1 MSDFAKKRKSKVV
14 GRIII
19 VSSFVDDE
27 KNDGGLYE
35 KVNKYF
41 LLVMSLTVT
50 GIITAFSKEK
60 DYIPEK

>member
-1 MSDFAKKRKSKVV
+1 MV